1 MRGCLPEI
9 ASDSVH
15 WTPSLIAQVT
25 AILARKFSDELRVDG
40 CTRHGPDSCLVI
52 FQALYGL
59 DPDLLE
65 QYAGRIK
72 AITVEEIKS
81 VARRYFTLDRRA
93 MGVVRGQG
101 DPSLTR

>member
-1 MRGCLPEI
+1 MIALQSRFSYLNEI
-9 ASDSVH
+9 ARYS
-15 WTPSLIAQVT
+15 
-25 AILARKFSDELRVDG
+25 
-40 CTRHGPDSCLVI
+40 
-52 FQALYGL
+52 LYGL